1 MVFSFSSSEHHH
13 LLSNIAMHNYNKPEQ
28 CCSLPAYFTSILGRL
43 YTPDNIHV
51 RCPSTSFSFACIL
64 LVTKIH
70 TVPGTK
76 LVSTAIYLD
85 CVNWS
90 WTRTQLIAT
99 ELEQTDMKSLQ
110 AQFPGPL
117 SLKRSSDS
125 TPGVFSMPNLGA
137 VPNQRV
143 SGDYKFSCI
152 GVSSL
157 PHLWSL
163 SQRGEVAIPLG
174 GIAEKALFSTPS
186 GTWLALINTAQCR
199 LK

>member
-1 MVFSFSSSEHHH
+1 MLTSRQCFARSCSQEWCASFPMFKTVFRRSSSEYYH
-13 LLSNIAMHNYNKPEQ
+13 LLSSVTMHNCNKPEHCWGPQ
-28 CCSLPAYFTSILGRL
+28 PPYFTHPLGRL
-43 YTPDNIHV
+43 FTPDNIYA
-51 RCPSTSFSFACIL
+51 RCPPTSFSFAYFL

-90 WTRTQLIAT
+90 WTWTQLIAT

-125 TPGVFSMPNLGA
+125 TPGAFSMPNLGA
-137 VPNQRV
+137 VPNQKV
-143 SGDYKFSCI
+143 SG
-152 GVSSL
+152 GLEVRL
-157 PHLWSL
+157 HWS
-163 SQRGEVAIPLG
+163 
-174 GIAEKALFSTPS
+174 
-186 GTWLALINTAQCR
+186 
-199 LK
+199 

>member
-1 MVFSFSSSEHHH
+1 MQSPIFKQIFFSVCNIALFLYFTMNLSKTFFFQTQITIELTSQNYQGGWKIQRKTRFQTTLTLSQCFACCSQELCASFTAFKMVFSFSSSEHHH

-90 WTRTQLIAT
+90 
-99 ELEQTDMKSLQ
+99 
-110 AQFPGPL
+110 
-117 SLKRSSDS
+117 
-125 TPGVFSMPNLGA
+125 
-137 VPNQRV
+137 
-143 SGDYKFSCI
+143 
-152 GVSSL
+152 
-157 PHLWSL
+157 
-163 SQRGEVAIPLG
+163 
-174 GIAEKALFSTPS
+174 
-186 GTWLALINTAQCR
+186 
-199 LK
+199 

>member
-1 MVFSFSSSEHHH
+1 MY
-13 LLSNIAMHNYNKPEQ
+13 A
-28 CCSLPAYFTSILGRL
+28 RL
-43 YTPDNIHV
+43 
-51 RCPSTSFSFACIL
+51 PSTAFSFACFL

-90 WTRTQLIAT
+90 WTWTQLIAT

-125 TPGVFSMPNLGA
+125 TPGAFSMPKVGA
-137 VPNQRV
+137 LPNQKV
-143 SGDYKFSCI
+143 PGGLEFGCI

-157 PHLWSL
+157 RVCDRLHREETRWSHRAGLQRRLCFRHHLAHGWHSL
-163 SQRGEVAIPLG
+163 
-174 GIAEKALFSTPS
+174 
-186 GTWLALINTAQCR
+186 AQHDVD
-199 LK
+199 